1 MNEFV
6 QNHSFVMYLVFAVF
20 IVGVYVLSVYGMVHA
35 GRAQRPVP
43 RKRRGKQAAS
53 ARTARGRRARTKPER
68 ATLHV
73 GRVASRVR
81 VQK

>member
-35 GRAQRPVP
+35 GRAQPLVP
-43 RKRRGKQAAS
+43 RKRRGKQPASVRAARS
-53 ARTARGRRARTKPER
+53 RHGRTKAVVR
-68 ATLHV
+68 A
-73 GRVASRVR
+73 GSRVR